1 MVFPLSTFLQDCVR
15 TLISNVDCF
24 FSIMTSRRGEEDRG
38 RKETSSSRAAREER
52 RETDV
57 TRVAKIVEIVG
68 TSDKSW
74 EDAALVAVE
83 EARKTIRGIRGIK
96 IKDMTARVDPNS
108 GMIVEYRTSVNLSFG
123 VIVDED

>member
-1 MVFPLSTFLQDCVR
+1 MRSATGG
-15 TLISNVDCF
+15 
-24 FSIMTSRRGEEDRG
+24 GERG
-38 RKETSSSRAAREER
+38 RKETGSTQGDGGKEQRGRAL
-52 RETDV
+52 

-96 IKDMTARVDPNS
+96 VKNMTARTGPTS
-108 GMIVEYRTSVNLSFG
+108 GRIVEYRTSVNLSFG
-123 VIVDED
+123 VLNNDDDDDDDDDD

>member
-1 MVFPLSTFLQDCVR
+1 
-15 TLISNVDCF
+15 
-24 FSIMTSRRGEEDRG
+24 MTSRRGEEDRG
-38 RKETSSSRAAREER
+38 RKETSSSRAGREER

-74 EDAALVAVE
+74 QDAALVAIE

-123 VIVDED
+123 VIDED

>member
-1 MVFPLSTFLQDCVR
+1 
-15 TLISNVDCF
+15 
-24 FSIMTSRRGEEDRG
+24 MTSRRGEEDRG
-38 RKETSSSRAAREER
+38 RKETSSSRAGREEPR
-52 RETDV
+52 KTEV

-123 VIVDED
+123 VMDED